1 MAQEIEI
8 EHALAQFCGP
18 NRKGVPTLACKDA
31 CALAAQF
38 SMPIEAFG
46 RLCDDRGIKIVQC
59 QLGCFA

>member
-8 EHALAQFCGP
+8 ERALAQSCG
-18 NRKGVPTLACKDA
+18 RDRQGKPTLACKDA
-31 CALAAQF
+31 CTLAARF